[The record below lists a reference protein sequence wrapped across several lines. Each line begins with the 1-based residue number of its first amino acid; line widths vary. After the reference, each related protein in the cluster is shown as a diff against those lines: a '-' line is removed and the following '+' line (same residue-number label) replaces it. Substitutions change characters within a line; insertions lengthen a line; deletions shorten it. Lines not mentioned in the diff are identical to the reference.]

1 MWIGSFWVVFGRFWA
16 FFKQKKK
23 VSFIFYMDTFL
34 FYVKNAL
41 F

>member
-1 MWIGSFWVVFGRFWA
+1 MWIWSFWVVLGRFGS

-23 VSFIFYMDTFL
+23 VSFIFIWDTFL
-34 FYVKNAL
+34 FYVKTAL